1 MCSGRKREERK
12 KKKKR
17 RRKKKERK
25 KELVRVPTD
34 NRNQRKQG
42 TNITA

>member
-1 MCSGRKREERK
+1 MCSGRKREGR

-42 TNITA
+42 TNIPA

>member
-1 MCSGRKREERK
+1 MCSGRKREGRK

>member
-1 MCSGRKREERK
+1 MCSGRKREGR

>member
-1 MCSGRKREERK
+1 MCSGRKREGR

-17 RRKKKERK
+17 RRKKKGKK